1 MSLKNNIWVE
11 KYRPQTLE
19 DLIIPERV
27 YNKFE
32 GGKLN
37 NHVLLHG
44 SPGLGK
50 TSLGKIIA
58 KDMVSL
64 EINCS
69 LDTSVDS
76 VRTKITEFCSNIS
89 ILNGRKAQKVVL
101 LDEFDGVSEQYLKA
115 MRGVIEKFSATT
127 RFIATCNYIQ
137 KIPDNVQ
144 SRFDCIDFD
153 FPKEEEKFLMK
164 KYLMRFNDIAKA
176 EGMTIEPKV
185 LGKIVIK
192 HFPDLRSTITFLQGM
207 YEEGKRTVT
216 VEDLTTFKGEH
227 KDLFD
232 NLVNSSQSFID
243 LYTFAYKNYVNNE
256 DNVFAS
262 LGKEFISY
270 LSDKGVESTKIGNV
284 IVEVAD
290 YTYKSNFVIDKFVTL
305 SACLQKI
312 KKALNE

>member
-11 KYRPQTLE
+11 KYRPKTLD

-27 YNKFE
+27 YNKFKD
-32 GGKLN
+32 GKLN
-37 NHVLLHG
+37 NHVLLYG

-69 LDTSVDS
+69 LDTSVDN

-89 ILNGRKAQKVVL
+89 ILEGKKAQKVVL

-115 MRGVIEKFSATT
+115 MRGVIEKFAGTT

-144 SRFDCIDFD
+144 SRFDCINFD
-153 FPKEEEKFLMK
+153 FPKEEERDLMK
-164 KYLMRFNDIAKA
+164 KYLIRFNHICKQ
-176 EGMTIEPKV
+176 EGISVEPKV
-185 LGKIVIK
+185 MGQIVK
-192 HFPDLRSTITFLQGM
+192 KYFPDLRSTITFLQGM
-207 YEEGKRTVT
+207 YEEGKREIT
-216 VEDLTTFKGEH
+216 ESDLKTFTGEH
-227 KDLFD
+227 KELFEH
-232 NLVNSSQSFID
+232 LINSSESFID
-243 LYTFAYKNYVNNE
+243 LYAFAYKNYVNNE
-256 DNVFAS
+256 DNVFGS
-262 LGKEFISY
+262 LGKEFIEFLIKKEVS
-270 LSDKGVESTKIGNV
+270 SNKIGNV

-312 KKALNE
+312 KKTLNE

>member
-1 MSLKNNIWVE
+1 MSIKNNIWVE
-11 KYRPQTLE
+11 KYRPSTLE
-19 DLIIPERV
+19 DLIIPDRV
-27 YNKFE
+27 YNKFK

-69 LDTSVDS
+69 LDTSVDN
-76 VRTKITEFCSNIS
+76 VRTRITEFCSNIS
-89 ILNGRKAQKVVL
+89 ILNGKKAQKVVL

-115 MRGVIEKFSATT
+115 MRGVIEKFAGTT

-144 SRFDCIDFD
+144 SRFDVIDFD
-153 FPKEEEKFLMK
+153 FPKEEERDLMK
-164 KYLMRFNDIAKA
+164 KYLIRFNHICKQ
-176 EGMTIEPKV
+176 EGMSVEPKV
-185 LGKIVIK
+185 MGAIVKK

-207 YEEGKRTVT
+207 YEEGKTT
-216 VEDLTTFKGEH
+216 ITLEDLKSFTGEN
-227 KDLFD
+227 KELFEH
-232 NLVNSSQSFID
+232 LINSGESFID

-262 LGKEFISY
+262 LGKEFIDF
-270 LSDKGVESTKIGNV
+270 LIGKGAESNKIGNI

-305 SACLQKI
+305 SAFFQKI
-312 KKALNE
+312 KKIVNE

>member
-19 DLIIPERV
+19 ELIIPERV
-27 YNKFE
+27 YNKFK

-37 NHVLLHG
+37 NHVLLYG

-69 LDTSVDS
+69 LDTSVDN
-76 VRTKITEFCSNIS
+76 VRNKITDFCSNIS
-89 ILNGRKAQKVVL
+89 ILNGKRGQKVVL

-115 MRGVIEKFSATT
+115 MRGVIEKFASTT

-144 SRFDCIDFD
+144 SRFDCINFD
-153 FPKEEEKFLMK
+153 FPKEEERDLMK
-164 KYLMRFNDIAKA
+164 KYLIRFNTICKA
-176 EGMTIEPKV
+176 EGITIEPKV
-185 LGKIVIK
+185 MGKIIKK

-207 YEEGKRTVT
+207 YEEGKSEIKE
-216 VEDLTTFKGEH
+216 EDLSTFTGEN
-227 KDLFD
+227 KELFD
-232 NLVNSSQSFID
+232 KLSNANEKFID
-243 LYTFAYKNYVNNE
+243 IYVYAFKNHVNNE
-256 DNVFAS
+256 DNVFNS
-262 LGKEFISY
+262 LGKEFIDY
-270 LSDKGVESTKIGNV
+270 LMKKEIDSNKIGNV
-284 IVEVAD
+284 IVDVAD

-312 KKALNE
+312 KKTLNE